1 MENCR
6 DPGSNHLQIFGL
18 TLSQLSYRGLK
29 KCKAAQRG
37 LVNFIHLTNFEPD
50 FINFW
55 ESQNLK
61 IVWGLRPSTPHTK
74 HWNSE

>member
-1 MENCR
+1 M
-6 DPGSNHLQIFGL
+6 
-18 TLSQLSYRGLK
+18 
-29 KCKAAQRG
+29 
-37 LVNFIHLTNFEPD
+37 TNFEPD

-74 HWNSE
+74 HWNSEQVKLAKLKQKEGIPGFEPGTC